1 MSQQKN
7 QIVSYNET
15 IRKPMIQPI
24 NNNSGVISKV
34 VDMENYL
41 KSSTDD
47 QCCELKL
54 IKQNQ
59 KKFERQMV
67 SLLELCNK
75 MDESVTKIKDKL
87 SQYDID
93 DGDEVSHNGEVED
106 GLGPVEYNSDTE
118 QQPSNYIDDSV
129 NQVDHQNCENAIE
142 EVVVDVVVAD
152 ETSTCDENDAKEH
165 VVDVVVADETS
176 TCDENDAKEHVVDV
190 DSDVKPK
197 RKYNRRKK

>member
-34 VDMENYL
+34 VDMEKYL

-106 GLGPVEYNSDTE
+106 GLGPIEYNSDTE

-142 EVVVDVVVAD
+142 EVVDVNNIINSAD
-152 ETSTCDENDAKEH
+152 
-165 VVDVVVADETS
+165 VADETS